1 MKRRLSIITHNKEDN
16 VTQQQIPTTWPVEYT
31 AIPVDMNAKLAEHLK
46 KRKLSVIQP
55 SLYTDMSPS
64 LHIRYFEPTPQ
75 TIPESALLHVPQHF
89 EVPEQIEN
97 VMFSREMN
105 QLKQLNLQVHNSK
118 QLLSQLQ
125 QLHVRSTTMAFSEPI
140 DHLSFLSKQQD
151 QLDQLQ
157 SIIDEHN
164 RQILQLERQMH

>member
-1 MKRRLSIITHNKEDN
+1 MKRRLSIITHNNEDN

-64 LHIRYFEPTPQ
+64 LNIRYFEQ

-89 EVPEQIEN
+89 EVSEQIEN

-105 QLKQLNLQVHNSK
+105 HYCRSCNNCMFG
-118 QLLSQLQ
+118 Q
-125 QLHVRSTTMAFSEPI
+125 QLWLF
-140 DHLSFLSKQQD
+140 QNQ
-151 QLDQLQ
+151 
-157 SIIDEHN
+157 
-164 RQILQLERQMH
+164 